1 MQHLEKTPNEYIRWR
16 YAIGEDRENLSKV
29 TRKVSSSHPSHLPA
43 AVADA
48 YLRTVLLVGR
58 PCVCHVLLPV
68 LLQLTLRRCGP
79 GMDAEHVAVV
89 QQISDEE
96 LAKMQQQFKMEDGT
110 KRVLDKLVARRKL
123 KKQYEYEVQW
133 KGFDPTQNTW
143 MPRDK

>member
-1 MQHLEKTPNEYIRWR
+1 M
-16 YAIGEDRENLSKV
+16 
-29 TRKVSSSHPSHLPA
+29 
-43 AVADA
+43 
-48 YLRTVLLVGR
+48 
-58 PCVCHVLLPV
+58 
-68 LLQLTLRRCGP
+68 
-79 GMDAEHVAVV
+79 

-143 MPRDK
+143 MPRDKCAPPPGPLFIESSPDRNVVHPPPLRRMLVLQVRRLAVRCA